1 MQLSQLQRL
10 FCFSLCV
17 ALRTWLAESGLVICS
32 QAPPGVVL
40 SGRLQ
45 LPYAAPYVPP
55 PSLPPPEYAHLPA
68 SGAWVPGRRRA
79 LLVAANYSRGADGG
93 ARLRGCVNDV
103 HCLKHLLTSKFGC
116 GVLAS

>member
-1 MQLSQLQRL
+1 M
-10 FCFSLCV
+10 
-17 ALRTWLAESGLVICS
+17 ALKTWLAESGLVICS

-40 SGRLQ
+40 NGRLQ